1 MSSRIKNLEERR
13 NFDLNIEKI
22 LEDWEIHHGIREIIA
37 NAIDEQ
43 KITNT
48 DEIKIYKDEE
58 EKWHI
63 RDFGRGIRYDHLT
76 QNEDEEKLQNHNL
89 IGKFGIGLKDA
100 LATFDRNN
108 VNVLIKSKYGDIT
121 IKKSEK
127 HGFEDIITL
136 HAQILSTSEPDLVG
150 TDVILG
156 NISQEDM
163 DKAKALFLRF
173 SKKKLIEST
182 DYGQV
187 YKNNAGKAFIYINGV
202 KVAEEEDFLFSYN
215 ITSLTKQIR
224 KALNRERTNVGRNAY
239 RDRVMKILLSCKSEN
254 IAELLMEDLQKI
266 EQGRNHDELSWI
278 DVQKHAVS
286 ILSSKS
292 DSIFVTSSE
301 IQNSFNVIDDA
312 RSRGL
317 KIITIPNSL
326 REKIHDLKDISGNPI
341 RDINQFFIEERE
353 SFEFKF
359 VNPEDLISSEK
370 IIFDLTEKIFDLIG
384 GKPRRINEIKI
395 SETMRKDPY
404 TFREVDGLWEKD
416 TGNIIVKRSTLKS
429 LEDYSATII
438 HEVGH
443 CISMSEDISREF
455 ESELTRIIGILASK
469 LLKIKGQIL

>member
-22 LEDWEIHHGIREIIA
+22 LEDWEIHHGIREVIA

-48 DEIKIYKDEE
+48 KDVEIYQDDNG
-58 EKWHI
+58 KWHI
-63 RDFGRGIRYDHLT
+63 RDYGRGLKYEHLT
-76 QNEDEEKLQNHNL
+76 QNEDQEKLQNPNL

-108 VNVLIKSKYGDIT
+108 VNVLIKSRFGDIT
-121 IKKSEK
+121 IDKSEK
-127 HGFEDIITL
+127 HGFEDILTL
-136 HAQILSTSEPDLVG
+136 HAVISPPSAPELIG

-156 NISQEDM
+156 NISQEDI

-173 SKKKLIEST
+173 SGAELVEST
-182 DYGQV
+182 EYGEV
-187 YKNNAGKAFIYINGV
+187 YKNTKEKAYIYINGV
-202 KVAEEEDFLFSYN
+202 KVAEEDNFLFNYN

-254 IAELLMEDLQKI
+254 IAKMLMEDLQKI
-266 EQGRNHDELSWI
+266 EQGKNHDELSWI

-301 IQNSFNVIDDA
+301 IQNSFNAIDDA
-312 RSRGL
+312 KSRGL
-317 KIITIPNSL
+317 KIITIPNTL
-326 REKIHDLKDISGNPI
+326 REKIHNLKDLSGNPI
-341 RDINQFFIEERE
+341 RDMDQFFIEERD

-359 VNPEDLISSEK
+359 VDPEDLNPSEK
-370 IIFDLTEKIFDLIG
+370 KIFDLTNKIFELIG
-384 GKPRRINEIKI
+384 GRPRRIKKVKI

-404 TFREVDGLWEKD
+404 TYREVDGLWEES
-416 TGNIIVKRSTLKS
+416 TGSIIIKRSTLKN
-429 LEDYSATII
+429 LVKYSGTLI
-438 HEVGH
+438 HETGH
-443 CISMSEDISREF
+443 CISRSEDITREF
-455 ESELTRIIGILASK
+455 ELELTRIIGILVSK
-469 LLKIKGQIL
+469 FLKFK

>member
-22 LEDWEIHHGIREIIA
+22 LEDWEIHHGIREVIA

-48 DEIKIYKDEE
+48 KDVEIYQDDNG
-58 EKWHI
+58 KWHI
-63 RDFGRGIRYDHLT
+63 RDYGRGLKYEHLT
-76 QNEDEEKLQNHNL
+76 QNEDQEKLQNPNL

-108 VNVLIKSKYGDIT
+108 VNVLIKSRFGGIT
-121 IKKSEK
+121 IDKSEK
-127 HGFEDIITL
+127 HGFEDILTL
-136 HAQILSTSEPDLVG
+136 HAVISPPSAPELIG

-156 NISQEDM
+156 NISQEDI

-173 SKKKLIEST
+173 SGAELVEST
-182 DYGQV
+182 EYGEV
-187 YKNNAGKAFIYINGV
+187 YKNTKEKAYIYINGV
-202 KVAEEEDFLFSYN
+202 KVAEEDNFLFNYN

-254 IAELLMEDLQKI
+254 IAKMLMEDLQKI
-266 EQGRNHDELSWI
+266 EQGKNHDELSWI

-312 RSRGL
+312 KSRGL
-317 KIITIPNSL
+317 KIITIPNTL
-326 REKIHDLKDISGNPI
+326 REKIHDLKDLSGNPI
-341 RDINQFFIEERE
+341 RDMDQFFIEERD

-359 VNPEDLISSEK
+359 VDPEDLNPSEK
-370 IIFDLTEKIFDLIG
+370 KIFDLTNKIFELIG
-384 GKPRRINEIKI
+384 GRPRRIKKVKI

-404 TFREVDGLWEKD
+404 TYREVDGLWEES
-416 TGNIIVKRSTLKS
+416 TGSIIIKRSTLKK
-429 LEDYSATII
+429 LKKYSGTLI
-438 HEVGH
+438 HETGH
-443 CISMSEDISREF
+443 CISRSEDITREF
-455 ESELTRIIGILASK
+455 ELELTRIIGILVSK
-469 LLKIKGQIL
+469 FLKFK